1 MEQNISLRPFNTFGI
16 DVQATRFAT
25 VNSIK
30 QLRAILRK
38 EQPSLILGGGSNLLL
53 TKKIDGLV
61 IKNDFRGIKLL
72 EETADTVIVQFGA
85 GENWHN
91 IVLWAIEN
99 NLGGIENLSLI
110 PGTVGAAPI
119 QNIGAYGVELRDV
132 FVELEAIYLKSGRK
146 RTFSLEECKF
156 GYRDSVFKRRL
167 KGKVFITSV
176 SLRLTKKH
184 QLKLTYGAIGKVL
197 EEQGVKHPTIKDVSD
212 VVIQIRSSKLPDPK
226 VLGNSGSFFKNPEIN
241 ASKFKAL
248 IAKFPEAVNYPL
260 PDGRYKIPAGWLI
273 EQCGWKGKRV
283 GNTGAHKNQALVLVN
298 YDGKAT
304 GQEVFDLALSI
315 QASVKSKFDILLTP
329 EVNVI

>member
-1 MEQNISLRPFNTFGI
+1 MEQNISLQSYNTFGI
-16 DVQATRFAT
+16 DVHAARFAT
-25 VNSIK
+25 VHSLK

-38 EQPSLILGGGSNLLL
+38 EQPALILGGGSNLLL
-53 TKKIDGLV
+53 TKNVEGLV
-61 IKNDFRGIKLL
+61 LKNDFRGIERLK
-72 EETADTVIVQFGA
+72 ETKDSAIVRFGA
-85 GENWHN
+85 GENWHE

-99 NLGGIENLSLI
+99 GLGGIENLSLI

-119 QNIGAYGVELRDV
+119 QNIGAYGVELCDV

-146 RTFSLEECKF
+146 RVFHLEECKF

-176 SLRLTKKH
+176 SLKLTKKH
-184 QLKLTYGAIGKVL
+184 QPQLSYGAIGKVL
-197 EEQGVKHPTIKDVSD
+197 EEQSIKKPTIKDVSD
-212 VVIQIRSSKLPDPK
+212 AVIQIRSSKLPDPK
-226 VLGNSGSFFKNPEIN
+226 VLGNSGSFFKNPEIS
-241 ASKFKAL
+241 AAKFKVL
-248 IAKFPEAVNYPL
+248 TSKFPEAVHYPL
-260 PDGRYKIPAGWLI
+260 PDGRFKIPAGWLI

-304 GQEVFDLALSI
+304 GKEVFDLAMSI
-315 QASVKSKFDILLTP
+315 QASVQSKFDILLTP